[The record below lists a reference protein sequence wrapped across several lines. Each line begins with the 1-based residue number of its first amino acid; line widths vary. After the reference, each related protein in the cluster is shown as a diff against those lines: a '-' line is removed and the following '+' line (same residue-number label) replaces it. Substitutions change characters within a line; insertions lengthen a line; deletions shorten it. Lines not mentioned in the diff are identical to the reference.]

1 MRIGHDENAKVLEI
15 IGDVKGKTCLVIDDF
30 SISGGTMADVSYAL
44 MDKGA
49 KRVFAALSHNVLSE
63 DGVRR
68 IDESPIE
75 FLVSTDTLECPYT
88 SLSSKIRFISA
99 APMFAQAVK
108 IIHDRA
114 PMSTM
119 FEQRVSK
126 RLLDMSC
133 SEQQSL
139 LP

>member
-1 MRIGHDENAKVLEI
+1 LTLIEYPLLEI
-15 IGDVKGKTCLVIDDF
+15 IGDVRGKNCLVIDDF
-30 SISGGTMADVSYAL
+30 SISGGTLVNVSYAL

-49 KRVFAALSHNVLSE
+49 KRVYAALSHNVLGE
-63 DGVRR
+63 EGIRK

-75 FLVSTDTLECPYT
+75 FLVSTDTLECPYAN
-88 SLSSKIRFISA
+88 LSPKIRFISA

-133 SEQQSL
+133 CEQQKL
-139 LP
+139 L